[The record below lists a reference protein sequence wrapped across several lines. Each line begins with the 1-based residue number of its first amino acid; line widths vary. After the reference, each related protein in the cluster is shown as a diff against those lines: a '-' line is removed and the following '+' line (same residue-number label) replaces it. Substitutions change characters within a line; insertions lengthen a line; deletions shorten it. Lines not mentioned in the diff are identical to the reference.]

1 MSHEN
6 YRRDIVEERIIPTR
20 ENALVCTDSSVP
32 EVWDEGQM
40 RVERQQDYYSVYN
53 RERAGKFIDEII
65 AAAKDDRMNTKR
77 AISADIAATARAQ
90 NQNDRYMAACER
102 ELRRKDLPEERRKE
116 LLDRMEMAASSS
128 EQIST
133 ESRQFQREQLNQSHK
148 LPWKLLGVGAMI
160 FFGGLGGAALLK
172 VS

>member
-1 MSHEN
+1 MEK
-6 YRRDIVEERIIPTR
+6 RIIPTR

-32 EVWDEGQM
+32 EVCGEGQ
-40 RVERQQDYYSVYN
+40 VLDVGEHDYYPVYD
-53 RERAGKFIDEII
+53 RERAGKFVDEVI
-65 AAAKDDRMNTKR
+65 ATARGDRINTSR

-128 EQIST
+128 EQVSV
-133 ESRQFQREQLNQSHK
+133 ESRQFQREQLNHSHK

-160 FFGGLGGAALLK
+160 LFGGLGGAALLGA
-172 VS
+172 S